1 MPTDFDPAR
10 DQPMTAD
17 HVGYYKV
24 FSTDRLTPQQLS
36 AMFEKYEDITE
47 VNWKAYPKYRWDS
60 VETAA
65 PAAAIPKFVVL
76 L

>member
-1 MPTDFDPAR
+1 
-10 DQPMTAD
+10 MTAD

-47 VNWKAYPKYRWDS
+47 VNWKAYPKYR
-60 VETAA
+60 
-65 PAAAIPKFVVL
+65 
-76 L
+76 